1 VSRIALLVMMTGL
14 ALAARAPAQSPAEM
28 EARRFFA
35 TRAELSSLLEQLPHT
50 SIAAQVAR
58 QRLAEGDL
66 QIGDGV
72 LLAVEGEPLLSD
84 TFVVSSARELTLPM
98 VGQVPLRGVLYA
110 EIEPYLR
117 SAVSRQ
123 LRDPVVRA
131 RGFVRLLVTGGVA
144 RPGVYLV
151 PADALLSDAVMAA
164 GGLTADSRMSDM
176 TAQRAGVP
184 VLAGRQMKA
193 ALAEGRT
200 LAQVNLRS
208 GDELMLPMNKSN
220 TDAFNRVRM
229 VGILLSIPLTI
240 YSLTRIF

>member
-1 VSRIALLVMMTGL
+1 MSRIVLLVMMAWL
-14 ALAARAPAQSPAEM
+14 ALAARAPAQAPAEID
-28 EARRFFA
+28 ARRFFA
-35 TRAELSSLLEQLPHT
+35 TRAELTALLEGLPHT
-50 SIAAQVAR
+50 SRAAEVAR
-58 QRLAEGDL
+58 QRLTDGDL

-84 TFVVSSARELTLPM
+84 TFVVSAARELTLPM
-98 VGQVPLRGVLYA
+98 VGQVPVRGVLYV
-110 EIEPYLR
+110 EMEPYLTT
-117 SAVSRQ
+117 AIGRQ

-184 VLAGRQMKA
+184 VIAGQQMKA

-208 GDELMLPMNKSN
+208 GDELVLPMNKSN
-220 TDAFNRVRM
+220 TDAFYRVRM
-229 VGILLSIPLTI
+229 VGVLLSIPLTI